1 MNTLIHNVDRDCVN
15 SLGIPVDNL
24 TREGAVER
32 IVELAKRRD
41 GRARL
46 VSTLNVDFLVNA
58 LGTGFQRAR
67 HPELLEVLRQSDLVT
82 ADGFPILWLSRIAG
96 RPLPHR
102 VCGSDMVPS
111 LAARAVQEGLSLFLL
126 GGGEGVGA
134 RAAETLRTQNPGLR
148 IAGTAAPMIHSA
160 GPGLTHAEEDDVAL
174 VEAINRSGAD
184 ILLLGLGN
192 PKQELWFNRN
202 RHRLEVPVSIGVGG
216 TFEFIVGS
224 VRRAPAWMQRCNLE
238 WVFRMTQDPARL
250 WRRYALGLAKMVALS
265 LPLAWSRLTQRLA
278 FGRGRRALPSAP
290 QWRQLWSSRDDSLA
304 VVRLPRLVAR
314 DYLENLVREV
324 QTTLSD
330 GTLRLLDFSRV
341 KHIALE
347 AHHALFTLSELQRL
361 RNDRIVLLGM
371 SDELRRRLASARVLD
386 MLQTTDGD
394 ALSSLDS
401 GRAGAGTGCRTYLL
415 EQTALVFLSGRVDA
429 RGLADMGFVES
440 LRQTATDRL
449 VIIDVRNV
457 DLLES
462 TAIVALMS
470 LHAGRGDAAP
480 GVYLSG
486 ASPNVRQMFRMAN
499 LGAPARFLDD
509 AGLLAL
515 IAGEEPGHD

>member
-1 MNTLIHNVDRDCVN
+1 M
-15 SLGIPVDNL
+15 
-24 TREGAVER
+24 A
-32 IVELAKRRD
+32 
-41 GRARL
+41 
-46 VSTLNVDFLVNA
+46 
-58 LGTGFQRAR
+58 
-67 HPELLEVLRQSDLVT
+67 
-82 ADGFPILWLSRIAG
+82 
-96 RPLPHR
+96 
-102 VCGSDMVPS
+102 
-111 LAARAVQEGLSLFLL
+111 
-126 GGGEGVGA
+126 
-134 RAAETLRTQNPGLR
+134 
-148 IAGTAAPMIHSA
+148 
-160 GPGLTHAEEDDVAL
+160 
-174 VEAINRSGAD
+174 
-184 ILLLGLGN
+184 
-192 PKQELWFNRN
+192 
-202 RHRLEVPVSIGVGG
+202 
-216 TFEFIVGS
+216 
-224 VRRAPAWMQRCNLE
+224 
-238 WVFRMTQDPARL
+238 
-250 WRRYALGLAKMVALS
+250 ALS

-324 QTTLSD
+324 QATLSD

-371 SDELRRRLASARVLD
+371 SDELRRRLASARVMD

-486 ASPNVRQMFRMAN
+486 ASPNVRQMFRMAD
-499 LGAPARFLDD
+499 LGAPARFVDD
-509 AGLLAL
+509 ADLLAL